1 MTRLFRSP
9 ADELEHVT
17 EQARL
22 LLLNAGVGDRLPT
35 PVSEIVAFAELV
47 ISQDITLSELPKSFF
62 GRSMEHLF
70 SALQKAKGLIDLR
83 DNVIYLDSLKAPKQR
98 AFVKLHEVG
107 HKLLPWQRDAYL
119 YLDDNSTLDPDV
131 KELFEREANHFASEV
146 LFQGERFSREARD
159 LPISAKSAIHLSKRY
174 GASIHAAMRRF
185 VRTDRRSC
193 ALLVIQREPDAETGR
208 TLLRIRSA
216 EESARFTRTTGGV
229 EWPEYLSQECP
240 VAPLIYSGR
249 KLVEDGR
256 WDVVVAS
263 GRKVECAFH
272 YFDNSWNGFLLIYP
286 LSEKA
291 TTRTKIVLSP

>member
-1 MTRLFRSP
+1 VTRFFRSP
-9 ADELEHVT
+9 ANELEHVT

-35 PVSEIVAFAELV
+35 PVSEIVTFANLV
-47 ISQDITLSELPKSFF
+47 ISQDITLSELPRSFF

-83 DNVIYLDSLKAPKQR
+83 DNVIYLDSLKSPKQR

-107 HKLLPWQRDAYL
+107 HKLLPWQREAYL
-119 YLDDNSTLDPDV
+119 YLDDDSTLDPDV

-146 LFQGERFSREARD
+146 LFQGERFSREAQD

-174 GASIHAAMRRF
+174 GSSIHAAMRRF
-185 VRTDRRSC
+185 VRTNRRSC

-208 TLLRIRSA
+208 TLLRVRSA
-216 EESARFTRTTGGV
+216 EESARFTRMTGGGG
-229 EWPEYLSQECP
+229 WPEYLSQDCP
-240 VAPLIYSGR
+240 AAPFIYSGR

-256 WDVVVAS
+256 WDVEVAS
-263 GRKVECAFH
+263 GRVVECAFH
-272 YFDNSWNGFLLIYP
+272 YFDSSWNGFLLIYP

-291 TTRTKIVLSP
+291 STRTKIILSP